1 MNPQLAFRARTAKY
15 LFNAVICVAACGV
28 FHRASAQNAVQIPA
42 PGVVDSSKA
51 NDKANASARDA
62 SERAERERIS
72 QERKRVSAEHDAAKV
87 ECYQKFRVN
96 DCLSQARNTHNGQQA
111 DLKRQ
116 ELSLSDLQRKRRGA
130 EQLRKVEEKTSPERQ
145 EEIAQQRGKALG
157 ADANR
162 QQRQSERATERAI
175 ERAAPV
181 AKATSGPKPKPEAK
195 AARAPKSVG
204 KAPQARSSNAA
215 DTQARQKRKMVD
227 RQERIAA
234 AASAKVQNEQR
245 SKDAAAHAASVHSRQ
260 KQHKKPPAATLPI
273 PPN

>member
-1 MNPQLAFRARTAKY
+1 MNPKLAFRARTAKY

-28 FHRASAQNAVQIPA
+28 FHSASAQNAVQTPA
-42 PGVVDSSKA
+42 PGVVDSNKA

-62 SERAERERIS
+62 SERAERARIS
-72 QERKRVSAEHDAAKV
+72 LERKRVSAEHDAAKID
-87 ECYQKFRVN
+87 CYQKFRVN

-116 ELSLSDLQRKRRGA
+116 EISLSDLQRKRRGA

-145 EEIAQQRGKALG
+145 EEIAQQRGKAL
-157 ADANR
+157 AFDANR
-162 QQRQSERATERAI
+162 QQRQSERPN

-181 AKATSGPKPKPEAK
+181 AKATRGPKPKPEAK
-195 AARAPKSVG
+195 AARAPRAAG
-204 KAPQARSSNAA
+204 QAPQARSSNAA
-215 DTQARQKRKMVD
+215 EKQARQKSKAVD

-234 AASAKVQNEQR
+234 AARAKVQNEQR